1 MRNGFGWRV
10 LLTVALVV
18 AAGVS
23 CRGDTVE
30 VGACLLPLHIILP
43 GEYPFRGPDSDLG
56 SGSITLG
63 VGAEQDL
70 LLALPA
76 NERSGWEHCEVPS
89 GNRFV
94 WSTLDSTVARVY
106 PTGDSVARVRA
117 VSVGE
122 TGVLVRAVPDT
133 NFRSLRGVTV
143 VPSLLGAAVR

>member
-10 LLTVALVV
+10 AVTVATVI
-18 AAGVS
+18 AACVS
-23 CRGDTVE
+23 CRGDTV
-30 VGACLLPLHIILP
+30 VTPGCVKPLFIVLP
-43 GEYPFRGPDSDLG
+43 GEYPFRGLDLG
-56 SGSITLG
+56 AGHITLG

-76 NERSGWEHCEVPS
+76 NEGSGWEGCGVPS

-106 PTGDSVARVRA
+106 ATGDSVARVRA

-122 TGVLVRAVPDT
+122 TGVLVRAVPNT
-133 NFRSLRGVTV
+133 SYRALRGVTV
-143 VPSLLGAAVR
+143 VPSLLGGAVR

>member
-1 MRNGFGWRV
+1 MRNGFGGRV
-10 LLTVALVV
+10 LLTFALVI
-18 AAGVS
+18 AAAS
-23 CRGDTVE
+23 CRGDTVLT
-30 VGACLLPLHIILP
+30 GSCAKPLVIVLP
-43 GEYPFRGPDSDLG
+43 GENPFRLESGLG
-56 SGSITLG
+56 TRHITLG

-76 NERSGWEHCEVPS
+76 NVGSGWEGCGVPL

-106 PTGDSVARVRA
+106 ATGDSVARVRA

-133 NFRSLRGVTV
+133 NFRALRGVTV
-143 VPSLLGAAVR
+143 VPSLVGGAVR